1 MTAGEVRGVLF
12 GRAMLVLGL
21 FAAFAGAA
29 LPTGIMVYHA
39 VADGVDYTTVSWA
52 LIAPIWG
59 LLALLWLLVRRWPVG
74 AAVPMGWLAIVGG
87 LYYSDVY
94 SYIPAAVLFLL
105 AAAVVFLPDV
115 AGAGRTRTPDA
126 AART

>member
-1 MTAGEVRGVLF
+1 MTAVTIRAVLF

-29 LPTGIMVYHA
+29 LPTGIMAYHA

-74 AAVPMGWLAIVGG
+74 AAIPMGWLAIVGG

-94 SYIPAAVLFLL
+94 AYIPAAVLFVL
-105 AAAVVFLPDV
+105 AAAVVFLPDEPE
-115 AGAGRTRTPDA
+115 AGRTRTPSA

>member
-1 MTAGEVRGVLF
+1 MTAVAVRRVLF
-12 GRAMLVLGL
+12 GRPMLALGL
-21 FAAFAGAA
+21 FAAVAGAA
-29 LPTGIMVYHA
+29 LPTGIMAYHA

-74 AAVPMGWLAIVGG
+74 AAIPMGWLAIIGG
-87 LYYSDVY
+87 LYYGDVY
-94 SYIPAAVLFLL
+94 AYIPAAVLFLL
-105 AAAVVFLPDV
+105 AAAVVFLPDA
-115 AGAGRTRTPDA
+115 AGASRTRAPNA